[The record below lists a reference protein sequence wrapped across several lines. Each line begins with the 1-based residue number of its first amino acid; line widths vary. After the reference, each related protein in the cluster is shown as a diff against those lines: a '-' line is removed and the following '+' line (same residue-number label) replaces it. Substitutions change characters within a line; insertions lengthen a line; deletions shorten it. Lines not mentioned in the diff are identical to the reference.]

1 MADNWF
7 ETVAEAQRRAKK
19 RLPKSVYAAL
29 LAGSEAG
36 VSYGDNVTAFNE
48 LGFAPH
54 VAGLSG
60 SRDLSTRVLGQDLAI
75 PVIISPTGVQAVHP
89 DGEVAVA
96 RAAAARGIAIGLS
109 SFGSKP
115 IEDVAAQ
122 GAPAFLQVYWMG
134 TRESMV
140 ARLER
145 AKAAGA
151 AGIILTLDWS
161 WSHHRD
167 WGSPKIP
174 QKIDLQAFRRFA
186 PEAALRPR
194 WAVDWLRAGLP
205 DLTTPNIRALG
216 EPSPGFFD
224 AYGEWMMTTP
234 ATWEDVAW
242 LRSQW
247 DGPFL
252 LKGICR
258 VDDAKR
264 AVDAGVSAI
273 SVTNHG
279 GNNLDS
285 TPAPI
290 RTLPAVAE
298 AVGDQVEVLLDSG
311 IRRESD
317 VVKAVAMGA
326 KAVMIG
332 RAYLWGLAA
341 NGQAGVENVLEI
353 LRNGID
359 SAVYSLGHSS
369 VQQLS
374 PKDVIVPDGFLR
386 PLGVDS
392 SSNVTAG

>member
-1 MADNWF
+1 VADNWF

-311 IRRESD
+311 IRRGSD

-369 VQQLS
+369 VHELS
-374 PKDVIVPDGFLR
+374 PRDVIVPDGFLR
-386 PLGVDS
+386 SLGVDS
-392 SSNVTAG
+392 SSDVTAG

>member
-1 MADNWF
+1 MASGWF

-19 RLPKSVYAAL
+19 RLPRSVYSAL

-60 SRDLSTRVLGQDLAI
+60 SRDLSTTVLGQSI
-75 PVIISPTGVQAVHP
+75 SMPVLISPTGVQAVHP

-96 RAAAARGIAIGLS
+96 AAAAARGIAIGLS

-167 WGSPKIP
+167 WGSPSIP
-174 QKIDLQAFRRFA
+174 QKIDAKAFLQFG
-186 PEAALRPR
+186 PEAAVRPR

-205 DLTTPNIRALG
+205 DLTTPNIRPLG
-216 EPSPGFFD
+216 EPSPGFFE
-224 AYGEWMMTTP
+224 AYGEWMATPP
-234 ATWEDVAW
+234 ATWDDVAW

-290 RTLPAVAE
+290 RALPAVAD

-311 IRRESD
+311 IRRGSD
-317 VVKAVAMGA
+317 VVKALALGA
-326 KAVMIG
+326 KAVLIG

-341 NGQAGVENVLEI
+341 NGQAGVENVLDI

-359 SAVYSLGHSS
+359 SAVYSLGHAS
-369 VQQLS
+369 VHDLS
-374 PKDVIVPDGFLR
+374 PSDVLVPEGFLR
-386 PLGVDS
+386 PLGMEADNPVD
-392 SSNVTAG
+392 A

>member
-1 MADNWF
+1 MADTWF

-75 PVIISPTGVQAVHP
+75 PVVISPTGVQAVHP

-311 IRRESD
+311 IRRGSD